1 MDLVF
6 IGTAEFAVPSLRA
19 LHEAGHRILLV
30 VSQPDRPGHRL
41 RLTPPAVKV
50 AAQELGL
57 EVFQPERI
65 RLPEAVERLRGLN
78 PELLALAAY
87 GQIIPRSVLD
97 LAPRGVVNVHGSL
110 LPRWRG
116 AAPVAHA
123 ILAGDEVTGV
133 TIMQMD
139 EQLDHGPILATASTP
154 IGPRETAGE
163 LTARLADLGGRLLV
177 DTVGRLDEI
186 EPVEQDHDAATV
198 AGKLS
203 KSDGELEWSLPAVDI
218 DRRVRAFHPWPGVTL
233 PLEGRRVKVL
243 RGRPLDGSGSPG
255 AVLGAS
261 REGVEVAAG
270 EGSYLLE
277 EVQLP
282 GGRPGP
288 ARSVVAARG

>member
-1 MDLVF
+1 
-6 IGTAEFAVPSLRA
+6 VPSLRA
-19 LHEAGHRILLV
+19 LHEARHRVSLV

-65 RLPEAVERLRGLN
+65 RTPDSVERLGSLR
-78 PELLALAAY
+78 PELLVLAAY
-87 GQIIPRSVLD
+87 GQIIPRSVLE
-97 LAPRGVVNVHGSL
+97 LAPRGVVNVHASL

-123 ILAGDEVTGV
+123 ILAGDSVTGV

-139 EQLDHGPILATASTP
+139 EQLDHGPILAMAETP
-154 IGPRETAGE
+154 IGERETAQE
-163 LTARLADLGGRLLV
+163 LTERLAVLGSKLLV
-177 DTVGRLDEI
+177 DTIARLDQI
-186 EPVEQDHDAATV
+186 TPREQDHDAATH

-203 KSDGELEWSLPAVDI
+203 KEDGELEWDLDAEEI
-218 DRRVRAFHPWPGVTL
+218 DRRVRAFQPWPGVTL

-243 RGRPLDGSGSPG
+243 RGLPLQGDGHAGSTLR
-255 AVLGAS
+255 VT
-261 REGVEVAAG
+261 REGVEVACG
-270 EGSYLLE
+270 KGSYL
-277 EVQLP
+277 VQEAQVP

-288 ARSVVAARG
+288 ARSLVASHG